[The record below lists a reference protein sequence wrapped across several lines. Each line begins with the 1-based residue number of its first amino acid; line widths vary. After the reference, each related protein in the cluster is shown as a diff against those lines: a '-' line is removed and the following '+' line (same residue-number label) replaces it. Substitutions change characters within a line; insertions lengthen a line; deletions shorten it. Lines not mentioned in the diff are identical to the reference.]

1 MPEGQLEVGVN
12 CWRWKPNA
20 CAGRVCLLLL
30 CVART
35 LRVGHSPVVRK
46 KRLQIHSTSGRL
58 TSVLKLKTLV
68 VRRNFVRMRMPW
80 SRAASQAAD
89 ALHGGAVVALAD
101 TCAAIGTLNLLPD
114 GYTTVTSELKINFI
128 GNIKAGAALAEARLL
143 HRGRLTMVWEVKVV
157 EEGTKRLLAAASMTF
172 VLLERRE

>member
-1 MPEGQLEVGVN
+1 MHCP
-12 CWRWKPNA
+12 A
-20 CAGRVCLLLL
+20 
-30 CVART
+30 
-35 LRVGHSPVVRK
+35 VRK
-46 KRLQIHSTSGRL
+46 KQFSIPANSGRL
-58 TSVLKLKTLV
+58 TSVLKLKPLV

-128 GNIKAGAALAEARLL
+128 GNIKTGAALAEARLL

-157 EEGTKRLLAAASMTF
+157 DEGTRRLLAAASMTF
-172 VLLERRE
+172 ILLELRK

>member
-1 MPEGQLEVGVN
+1 MRPPIRAN
-12 CWRWKPNA
+12 
-20 CAGRVCLLLL
+20 
-30 CVART
+30 
-35 LRVGHSPVVRK
+35 
-46 KRLQIHSTSGRL
+46 SGRL

-114 GYTTVTSELKINFI
+114 GHTTVTSELKINFI
-128 GNIKAGAALAEARLL
+128 ANIKAGAAVAEARLL
-143 HRGRLTMVWEVKVV
+143 HRGRLTMVWEVKIF
-157 EEGTKRLLAAASMTF
+157 EEGTAYSRVAAYRTQRAKRPRGFTRRLLAAASMSF
-172 VLLERRE
+172 VLLAPRK